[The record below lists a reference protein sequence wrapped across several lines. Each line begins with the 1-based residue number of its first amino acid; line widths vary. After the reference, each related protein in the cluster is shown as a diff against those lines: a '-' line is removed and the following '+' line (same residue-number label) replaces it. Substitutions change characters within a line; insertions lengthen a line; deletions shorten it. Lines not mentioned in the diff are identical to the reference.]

1 MENNE
6 LMMKSYAMQV
16 HEGILRNAAASVA
29 FYAETCK
36 GLKKMRDEKLYHSLG
51 FDTFDDYC
59 AEKLNI
65 NKRQAYNYIA
75 SLERLGEEFLQSNAH
90 LGITKLEL
98 ISRLPGD
105 VAAEITEDGSAVQM
119 SVREIKA
126 LVEENKR
133 LSGQVALFE
142 GELEKVREERD
153 AGVMALEEAKCELRD
168 RPCQVVEKNLSAEQS
183 EKLRAE
189 TKAEVEAEMKK
200 QFAAELKEKVQKTT
214 AKLEKTYTEQIKD
227 AEKALAEKARL
238 ENTIKERDAEAEKHR
253 EEVEK
258 LRRELSVASGVGAEI
273 KVYFDAI
280 KDCFFKV
287 NEKIES
293 LADEER
299 DRYKAAFRG
308 LLAAMGEIIGEDVP
322 SQSPMATAL
331 PEGEPCEGE

>member
-6 LMMKSYAMQV
+6 IMMKSYAMQV
-16 HEGILRNAAASVA
+16 HEGILRSAAATVMC
-29 FYAETCK
+29 YAETCK
-36 GLKKMRDEKLYHSLG
+36 GIKKMRDEKLYRSLG

-75 SLERLGEEFLQSNAH
+75 QLERLGEDFLQSNAH
-90 LGITKLEL
+90 LGVTKLEL

-105 VAAEITEDGSAVQM
+105 VAAEITEDGTVEKM

-142 GELEKVREERD
+142 GELSKVREEND
-153 AGVMALEEAKCELRD
+153 ANAMALEEAKCELRD
-168 RPCQVVEKNLSAEQS
+168 RPIQVVEKNLSAEQS

-189 TKAEVEAEMKK
+189 TKATVEAEMKK
-200 QFAAELKEKVQKTT
+200 QFASELKEKIKK
-214 AKLEKTYTEQIKD
+214 AEEKTEKKFADKIKD
-227 AEKALAEKARL
+227 AENATAEKERL
-238 ENTIKERDAEAEKHR
+238 ENIIKERDAEAEKQR

-280 KDCFFKV
+280 KNYFFKV

-293 LADEER
+293 LDEEER
-299 DRYKAAFRG
+299 NRYKAAFRG
-308 LLAAMGEIIGEDVP
+308 LLSAMGEVVGED
-322 SQSPMATAL
+322 
-331 PEGEPCEGE
+331 EPCEERGENDDGC